1 MNMLYVFFVQ
11 MTLHLYFDLILS
23 TSSKPLLVLSTISIC
38 MMVVAMNFLL
48 MARSSAIMIVFNRR
62 CVGVCSKCVG
72 FFWISCLQTYYFA
85 KLSRLIFTW
94 KYFCFEKSWT
104 LPWFTFLCYQFLVSV
119 TSLPECEYISNSLK
133 IESVCT
139 YALKRLSS
147 DIENAI

>member
-1 MNMLYVFFVQ
+1 MYFRTNN
-11 MTLHLYFDLILS
+11 TPLYFDLILS

-85 KLSRLIFTW
+85 KLSRIIFAW
-94 KYFCFEKSWT
+94 KYFCFEKSWI
-104 LPWFTFLCYQFLVSV
+104 PSWFTFFILRISCLWKFFFLNVDIVQIHWKCTCRWYTCTKMVS
-119 TSLPECEYISNSLK
+119 T
-133 IESVCT
+133 
-139 YALKRLSS
+139 
-147 DIENAI
+147 